1 MVAVTLPNLIDFD
14 QAKHVLV
21 WPPTHTCN
29 GWVNFIDQ
37 HIMKQL
43 FFTSAYVFIAFIFS
57 DLFDSTK
64 TQQPATHL
72 SFHTF

>member
-1 MVAVTLPNLIDFD
+1 MVELI
-14 QAKHVLV
+14 
-21 WPPTHTCN
+21 
-29 GWVNFIDQ
+29 FIDQ
-37 HIMKQL
+37 YIMKQL

-57 DLFDSTK
+57 DLFDSTQ

>member
-1 MVAVTLPNLIDFD
+1 MVELI
-14 QAKHVLV
+14 
-21 WPPTHTCN
+21 
-29 GWVNFIDQ
+29 FIDQ